1 MSCRGLRHVCCDL
14 AVGGLVEVSAW
25 GQQPPLVGIR
35 CPVTAAE
42 QARYERPDS
51 ESARLRKKVSTH
63 RPATCRAVFRP
74 RAHASVQPLQSQPVY
89 ASTDVIMMRLNR
101 RELDGRAIFQQGTH
115 KKRQRLVVF
124 SLAHVAALAESER
137 LFQAHQFQHPL
148 LINKTVP
155 VDTHS
160 KR

>member
-25 GQQPPLVGIR
+25 GQQAPLVGIR

-42 QARYERPDS
+42 QARHERPDS

-89 ASTDVIMMRLNR
+89 AASTDVIMMRLNR
-101 RELDGRAIFQQGTH
+101 RELDGRVIFQQGTD
-115 KKRQRLVVF
+115 KKKTNACRF
-124 SLAHVAALAESER
+124 LARSSAGGIRAALSGAPTPTSDQQNSPR
-137 LFQAHQFQHPL
+137 
-148 LINKTVP
+148 
-155 VDTHS
+155 
-160 KR
+160 